1 MAISTVKVTVDG
13 QEYTLTYNSTSG
25 KYEATLTAPSKS
37 SGSNNSGQGV
47 DIGSNA
53 QGLGYY
59 PVSVAVTD
67 DAGNVTSVG
76 ATDSTWGNTL
86 RLAVL
91 ETDLPVAAITYP
103 TAGARIITAQ
113 PTFTFTITDSGSG
126 VDPTTCYIK
135 IDTDSAQA
143 VTPTIVGGVATC
155 SYTPATA
162 LAEGS
167 HTIEVYGT
175 DYDGN
180 ESVHATASFYIDIT
194 APVLNVTTPA
204 DNLITNNAQL
214 TVSGTTND
222 ATSSPVT
229 LKITVGST
237 EYTPSVDSTTGAF
250 SQVVALAEGSNTV
263 TITATDSAGLTTTV
277 VRTVTLDTVAPT
289 IVSIVITDNPTTT
302 GTSYTIEVEV
312 SDS

>member
-13 QEYTLTYNSTSG
+13 QEYTLSYNATSG

-47 DIGSNA
+47 DIGTNA

-67 DAGNVTSVG
+67 DAGNVTS
-76 ATDSTWGNTL
+76 ANSSDATWGNTL
-86 RLAVL
+86 RLEVL
-91 ETDLPVAAITYP
+91 ETDAPVAAITYP

-113 PTFTFTITDSGSG
+113 PTFTFTITDTGSG
-126 VDPTTCYIK
+126 IDPTSCYIK
-135 IDTDSAQA
+135 IDTESAQA
-143 VTPTIVGGVATC
+143 VTPTIVGGVASC
-155 SYTPATA
+155 SYTPAAA

-167 HTIEVYGT
+167 HTIEVYGS

-180 ESVHATASFYIDIT
+180 EAVHATASFYIDIT
-194 APVLNVTTPA
+194 APVLNISAPA
-204 DNLITNNAQL
+204 DNLKTNQAQL

-229 LKITVGST
+229 VVITVGAT
-237 EYTPSVDSTTGAF
+237 EYTPTVDSSTGAF
-250 SQVVALAEGSNTV
+250 SQVVSLSEGSNV
-263 TITATDSAGLTTTV
+263 ITITATDSAGLTTTV
-277 VRTVTLDTVAPT
+277 TRTVVLDTAAPT
-289 IVSIVITDNPTTT
+289 IVSITITDNPTTT
-302 GTSYTIEVEV
+302 GTSYLIQVEV
-312 SDS
+312 TDT

>member
-13 QEYTLTYNSTSG
+13 QEYTLSYNATSG

-47 DIGSNA
+47 DIGTNA

-67 DAGNVTSVG
+67 DAGNVTS
-76 ATDSTWGNTL
+76 ANSSDATWGNAL
-86 RLAVL
+86 RLKVL
-91 ETDLPVAAITYP
+91 ETDAPVAAITYP

-113 PTFTFTITDSGSG
+113 PTFTFTITDTGSG
-126 VDPTTCYIK
+126 IDPTSCYIK
-135 IDTDSAQA
+135 IDTGSAQA
-143 VTPTIVGGVATC
+143 VTPTIVGGVASC
-155 SYTPATA
+155 SYTPAAA

-167 HTIEVYGT
+167 HTIEVYGS

-180 ESVHATASFYIDIT
+180 EAVHATASFYIDIT
-194 APVLNVTTPA
+194 APVLNISAPA
-204 DNLITNNAQL
+204 DNLKTNQAQL

-229 LKITVGST
+229 VVITVGAT
-237 EYTPSVDSTTGAF
+237 EYTPAVDSATGAF
-250 SQVVALAEGSNTV
+250 SQVVSLSEGSNSI

-277 VRTVTLDTVAPT
+277 TRTVVLDTAAPT
-289 IVSIVITDNPTTT
+289 IVSITITDNPTTT
-302 GTSYTIEVEV
+302 GTSYLIEVEV
-312 SDS
+312 TDI